1 MTDRN
6 KIDVVVDSFSIYDF
20 DCDIDYIVEKL
31 KSYKEKYPDNKVFL
45 RYDETYY
52 FHVKIQRD
60 ETDEE
65 YADRMVAMDADRNS
79 QIKLLKAQAELLGLD
94 VVEKVR

>member
-1 MTDRN
+1 MTDKQ
-6 KIDVVVDSFSIYDF
+6 KIDVVVDSFMVYDF
-20 DCDIDYIVEKL
+20 DDDVGSIIERL
-31 KSYKEKYPDNKVFL
+31 KSYQEKYPDNKVFL
-45 RYDETYY
+45 RYYETYY

-65 YADRMVAMDADRNS
+65 YADRMIAMGADRNS
-79 QIKLLKAQAELLGLD
+79 QIKLLKAHAELLVLD